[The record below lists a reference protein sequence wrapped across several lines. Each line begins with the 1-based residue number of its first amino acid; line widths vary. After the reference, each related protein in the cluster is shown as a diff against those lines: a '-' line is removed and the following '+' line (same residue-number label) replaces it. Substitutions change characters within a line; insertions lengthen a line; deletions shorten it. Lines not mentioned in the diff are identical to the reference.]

1 MQTFWILT
9 FFRDVKALRKLIK
22 TYILPCKQ
30 LFHPLSLSCL
40 AAKPGVYDYTVVND
54 DLELAY
60 QDLKAIISKVSKE

>member
-1 MQTFWILT
+1 MAGKIIRSLT
-9 FFRDVKALRKLIK
+9 NLHI
-22 TYILPCKQ
+22 I
-30 LFHPLSLSCL
+30 FHRLSFSCL

>member
-1 MQTFWILT
+1 MAGKIIRSLT
-9 FFRDVKALRKLIK
+9 DLHI
-22 TYILPCKQ
+22 I
-30 LFHPLSLSCL
+30 FHRLSFSCL